1 VTKMISYLRIGN
13 LKNHV
18 LSRGNTYIA
27 NKWESPH
34 GEEDCLA
41 WRLRDEPR
49 ELPQASQ
56 RAFALEAVFV
66 AREHTG
72 KSFNGEKIPFARK
85 LKDEMETKTMRCLK

>member
-1 VTKMISYLRIGN
+1 
-13 LKNHV
+13 
-18 LSRGNTYIA
+18 
-27 NKWESPH
+27 
-34 GEEDCLA
+34 
-41 WRLRDEPR
+41 LRDEPR